1 MDLVWEPS
9 QWEDLKFTAY
19 RFDFVNNGTFEIY
32 SPRLNTG
39 NKQIAKLL
47 PNPISLTS
55 RSVRIGIGSTLQDEV
70 LTLGNTVSQSGNN
83 ATGNYIGNAGIATG
97 NLNII
102 NAGIG
107 FTPSSGDYG
116 FNGVELVNITSSGR
130 NAKADIFIQN
140 GVAIAATISENVAAS
155 GGQGYV
161 VGDVLG
167 ISTIGNNNLG
177 RNLRLS
183 LVSIANTN
191 EIILDNVQ
199 GDFIT
204 GVGHS
209 LQFVKNNGF
218 TTALNH
224 ATGGNVLVDGINN
237 VISDGVHFTVNHKN
251 HGMYF
256 ADNRVAISDVES
268 DILPVKL
275 AAALDASSTSTIS
288 VDATTGF
295 DTFENVGVGTT
306 NVGYLRIGEEIISY
320 ESASG
325 TSITITERGI
335 DSTTAKNYL
344 AGTKV
349 HKYELGGVS
358 LRRINK
364 THDLNNVTATEPR
377 TFDTYK
383 VKLDMGTSGVGR
395 STGESFPIL
404 YMNETKSAGG
414 SNAKATQNMPFE
426 ILTPQIGHL
435 TVKNT
440 NISAE
445 VRTISGSSIS
455 GNEIPFIDQGF
466 EEISI
471 SNSNYFSTPRIIA
484 SKVNEDAKLTNLPG
498 NKSMTMRFNLGT
510 TDSRV
515 SPMIDTQRMSVLTT
529 SNRINSV
536 ITDYV
541 TDSRVNGIDTDPT
554 AFQYLSKEISLENP
568 ATSLKIIVDVYK
580 NRDADIRGLFAISDH
595 QNFNPIYELFPGF
608 NNIDERGQIIDVA
621 NNDGSSDSKVSPAED
636 YREHT
641 FTIDGLPSFKSY
653 RIKLLLT
660 SSNQANPPKIKNLRA
675 IALA

>member
-1 MDLVWEPS
+1 MDLFGNQVSGKILNSPLIEA
-9 QWEDLKFTAY
+9 E
-19 RFDFVNNGTFEIY
+19 FVNNGSFEIY

-70 LTLGNTVSQSGNN
+70 LTLGNTVLQNGNT
-83 ATGNYIGNAGIATG
+83 ASGNYIGNAGIATG
-97 NLNII
+97 SLNII

-107 FTPSSGDYG
+107 FTPNSGALTY
-116 FNGVELVNITSSGR
+116 NAVELTNITSSGR
-130 NAKADIFIQN
+130 NAKADITVTN
-140 GVAIAATISENVAAS
+140 GQVIAATISEFSAAS

-209 LQFVKNNGF
+209 LHFVNNNGI
-218 TTALNH
+218 TSALNY

-256 ADNRVAISDVES
+256 ADNRVKISDVES

-275 AAALDASSTSTIS
+275 AAALDATSTSSIS

-306 NVGYLRIGEEIISY
+306 NLGYLRIGEEIVSY
-320 ESASG
+320 DSASG
-325 TSITITERGI
+325 TSINITERGI

-349 HKYELGGVS
+349 YKYELGGVS

-364 THDLNNVTATEPR
+364 THDLNNVNVSNAR

-383 VKLDMGTSGVGR
+383 VKLDMGASGVGR

-404 YMNETKSAGG
+404 YMNETKSTGG

-426 ILTPQIGHL
+426 ILTPQIQHV
-435 TVKNT
+435 TVENT
-440 NISAE
+440 NINAQ

-466 EEISI
+466 EDISI
-471 SNSNYFSTPRIIA
+471 SKPNYFSTPRIIA

-515 SPMIDTQRMSVLTT
+515 SPVIDTQRMSILTT
-529 SNRINSV
+529 SNRVNSV
-536 ITDYV
+536 IADYV
-541 TDSRVNGIDTDPT
+541 TDNRVNGIDTDPT

-568 ATSLKIIVDVYK
+568 ATSLKILVDVYK
-580 NRDADIRGLFAISDH
+580 DRDSDIRGLFAISDH

-621 NNDGSSDSKVSPAED
+621 NNDGSSDTRVSPAED

-641 FTIDGLPSFKSY
+641 FTIDELPSFKSY

-660 SSNQANPPKIKNLRA
+660 SSNQANPPKIRNLRV

>member
-1 MDLVWEPS
+1 M
-9 QWEDLKFTAY
+9 
-19 RFDFVNNGTFEIY
+19 
-32 SPRLNTG
+32 
-39 NKQIAKLL
+39 
-47 PNPISLTS
+47 
-55 RSVRIGIGSTLQDEV
+55 
-70 LTLGNTVSQSGNN
+70 
-83 ATGNYIGNAGIATG
+83 
-97 NLNII
+97 
-102 NAGIG
+102 
-107 FTPSSGDYG
+107 
-116 FNGVELVNITSSGR
+116 
-130 NAKADIFIQN
+130 
-140 GVAIAATISENVAAS
+140 
-155 GGQGYV
+155 
-161 VGDVLG
+161 
-167 ISTIGNNNLG
+167 
-177 RNLRLS
+177 
-183 LVSIANTN
+183 
-191 EIILDNVQ
+191 DNVQ

-209 LQFVKNNGF
+209 LHFVNNNGI

-224 ATGGNVLVDGINN
+224 ATGGNVLIDGINN

-256 ADNRVAISDVES
+256 ADNRVTISDVES
-268 DILPVKL
+268 DILPIKL
-275 AAALDASSTSTIS
+275 TSPLDASSTATIS
-288 VDATTGF
+288 VDATTGL

-306 NVGYLRIGEEIISY
+306 NLGYLRIGEEIISY

-325 TSITITERGI
+325 TSITIKERGI

-404 YMNETKSAGG
+404 YMNETKSTGG
-414 SNAKATQNMPFE
+414 SKTKATQNMPFE

-471 SNSNYFSTPRIIA
+471 SQPNYFSTPRIIA

-510 TDSRV
+510 
-515 SPMIDTQRMSVLTT
+515 
-529 SNRINSV
+529 
-536 ITDYV
+536 
-541 TDSRVNGIDTDPT
+541 
-554 AFQYLSKEISLENP
+554 
-568 ATSLKIIVDVYK
+568 
-580 NRDADIRGLFAISDH
+580 
-595 QNFNPIYELFPGF
+595 
-608 NNIDERGQIIDVA
+608 
-621 NNDGSSDSKVSPAED
+621 SDS
-636 YREHT
+636 
-641 FTIDGLPSFKSY
+641 
-653 RIKLLLT
+653 
-660 SSNQANPPKIKNLRA
+660 
-675 IALA
+675 